1 MRAIAVHALGRFVFS
16 LLVVAAVAALVA
28 IAQRT
33 VLLRDELVDAG
44 CAASEE
50 LAT

>member
-1 MRAIAVHALGRFVFS
+1 MRTIAVQALGRLVFS
-16 LLVVAAVAALVA
+16 LLVAAAVAALVA

-44 CAASEE
+44 CTANEE
-50 LAT
+50 LRS

>member
-1 MRAIAVHALGRFVFS
+1 MRTFAVQVLGRLVFS

-44 CAASEE
+44 CAATEE
-50 LAT
+50 HVT